1 MLIHGELTT
10 LWKKMNDSIFG
21 IVITFIVLGLVLSIG
36 VAAQGG
42 VELPSTGDMKLPQ
55 INAGTNTNNDG
66 FYDYCYRMGL
76 DC

>member
-1 MLIHGELTT
+1 
-10 LWKKMNDSIFG
+10 MNDSIFG

-42 VELPSTGDMKLPQ
+42 VEFPSTGDLKLPQ
-55 INAGTNTNNDG
+55 INAGTNTNNIQEDG

>member
-1 MLIHGELTT
+1 
-10 LWKKMNDSIFG
+10 MNDSILG

-42 VELPSTGDMKLPQ
+42 VELPSIGEINLPQ
-55 INAGTNTNNDG
+55 INAGTNTNTSP
-66 FYDYCYRMGL
+66 FIDYCSKMGL

>member
-1 MLIHGELTT
+1 
-10 LWKKMNDSIFG
+10 MNDSILG

-42 VELPSTGDMKLPQ
+42 VEFPSVGVDIPT

>member
-1 MLIHGELTT
+1 
-10 LWKKMNDSIFG
+10 MNDSILG
-21 IVITFIVLGLVLSIG
+21 IVITFIVLGLILSIG

-42 VELPSTGDMKLPQ
+42 VELPSVDVTLPQ
-55 INAGTNTNNDG
+55 INAGTNTDNAG